1 MAGGTDMTYRF
12 AFLLFSLFF
21 VGCNTQPPSP
31 TNTQPQTSPKPNQ
44 MQQQPSG
51 PVNYVALG
59 DSTGAGVGASNGG
72 YVARLFKRI
81 EQNRPG
87 SKLLNLC
94 VSGATSEDVKLRQLD
109 RGIQAKPT
117 LVTLGIGINDLGHG
131 FSIETAASNI
141 DQIVLRLKNETQAR
155 IVISNLPDISHAP
168 AIPRPLRA
176 EVQQR
181 IEQLNQR
188 ISELGAKHGVTVFDI
203 YSSTHEQLAEQPE
216 YFSGDGFH
224 PSDAGYEVWAEQMWP
239 SVAEAIGEKV
249 SF

>member
-1 MAGGTDMTYRF
+1 MRYRF
-12 AFLLFSLFF
+12 ALLLLSLFL
-21 VGCNTQPPSP
+21 VGCN
-31 TNTQPQTSPKPNQ
+31 NQTSTYPQSSPQSNQ
-44 MQQQPSG
+44 MQQPSSG

-59 DSTGAGVGASNGG
+59 DSTGVGVGATNGG

-81 EQNRPG
+81 EQHRPG

-94 VSGATSEDVKLRQLD
+94 VSGATSEDVQLRQLD

-131 FSIETAASNI
+131 FSVDTAATNI
-141 DQIVLRLKNETQAR
+141 DRIVARLKNETQAQ

-176 EVQQR
+176 EVQNR

-188 ISELGAKHGVTVFDI
+188 ISEVGARHGVKVFDI
-203 YSSTHEQLAEQPE
+203 YSSTHELLADHPE
-216 YFSGDGFH
+216 YFSRDGFH

-239 SVAEAIGEKV
+239 SIAQAVGIQHP
-249 SF
+249 